1 MSPWE
6 KGGHWSFLSISSS
19 AHRIQDTW
27 ALPREGPWRPRGSV
41 RVLCSF
47 CAVRMAARA
56 DTFCTQG
63 PAWGQLGSRACTM
76 PVPEPWGGHCCTLPV
91 PILSP
96 FPSSLPVLPSSFSAM
111 CSDSSLSCIPAQPW
125 LRCIPLPSHTL
136 PQANLIL
143 PGLGPTSF
151 IYVTDLG
158 ELIQGDLL
166 PRARPTCEPRLHS
179 SLAASVTDSD
189 LLATASDLAPG
200 WHGWQPGAVTTG
212 SC

>member
-6 KGGHWSFLSISSS
+6 KGGHWSFLTISSS
-19 AHRIQDTW
+19 ADRIQDIW
-27 ALPREGPWRPRGSV
+27 ALPREGPWQLRGSV

-47 CAVRMAARA
+47 CALRMAARA

-125 LRCIPLPSHTL
+125 LRCVPLPSHTL

-143 PGLGPTSF
+143 PGLSPTSF
-151 IYVTDLG
+151 IYVTDFG
-158 ELIQGDLL
+158 ELLQGDLL
-166 PRARPTCEPRLHS
+166 PRARPTCEPRLHIHFRPL
-179 SLAASVTDSD
+179 SLILT
-189 LLATASDLAPG
+189 
-200 WHGWQPGAVTTG
+200 
-212 SC
+212 C